1 MNRHQAQ
8 IRELVANAIGDETG
22 FIQVMAH
29 KNVDVRR
36 DVPYAF
42 EVYSLL
48 HHYLD
53 SLNMEMMQ
61 DGDVA
66 NLRHS
71 IQFDEQRQRLML
83 MINVGANELEYVAHW
98 IADRLP
104 SNQVKSMAGIL
115 VVPFIIET
123 LDDIKH
129 LIPEWCAAFY
139 VSGNADH
146 CVPILVM
153 QSILGNSQFGGDWVE
168 SALNR
173 LEVFGLLVGKAKSST
188 RMKTQ

>member
-1 MNRHQAQ
+1 MNHHQTQ
-8 IRELVANAIGDETG
+8 IRELVVNAIGDKAG
-22 FIQVMAH
+22 FIHVMAH

-36 DVPYAF
+36 DVPCAF

-53 SLNMEMMQ
+53 SLSMEMAQ
-61 DGDVA
+61 DGHVV

-71 IQFDEQRQRLML
+71 IQFNEQHQRLML

-104 SNQVKSMAGIL
+104 SNQVKAMAGIL
-115 VVPFIIET
+115 VVPFMIET
-123 LDDIKH
+123 WDDKKH

-153 QSILGNSQFGGDWVE
+153 QSVLSNNQFGGDWVE

-173 LEVFGLLVGKAKSST
+173 LEVFGLPVGKAKFST